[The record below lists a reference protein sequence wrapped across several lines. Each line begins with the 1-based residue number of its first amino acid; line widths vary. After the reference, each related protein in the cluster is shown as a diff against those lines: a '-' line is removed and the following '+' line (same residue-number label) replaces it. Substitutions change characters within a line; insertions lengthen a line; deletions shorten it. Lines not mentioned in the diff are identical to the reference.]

1 MSDFITAITQI
12 AGNVDTFMYTYILVF
27 LLIASGLYFSVR
39 TKFVQVRSFK
49 EMIKCV
55 TEQKHVS
62 GEKSLSSFQALMI
75 STASRVGT
83 GNIAGVAT
91 AIATGGPGA
100 VFWMWVMATINAS
113 SAFIESTLAQIFKI
127 RGDAGSFR
135 GGPAYYI
142 QQALGKRWLGI
153 LFSISLIICFAYGF
167 NGLQAYNAASA
178 FEYYISD
185 YSTGMAPFVI
195 AILLTAGTAI
205 VIFGGGKSI
214 SNITSIIVPIMA
226 FTYMAAAIF
235 ITGAHI
241 SQIPQIFG
249 LVLASAFDVQAI
261 FGGFA
266 GSVVVIGIK
275 RGLYSNEAGM
285 GSAPN
290 AAASAS
296 VSHPVKQGLVQ
307 TLSVFIDTM
316 VICTCTALMILVFYV
331 NGDPTGLN
339 GMPLAQAAM
348 QSSLGE
354 FGIHF
359 ITFSIVLFA
368 YSSLVGNYYY
378 AESNIKFIK
387 DDSRLLFVFR
397 LTCLV
402 AIFLGTLSSFDLAWS
417 FADIAMG
424 VMAFINLIAIFQL
437 GKWALKA
444 LADYREQ
451 KRQGLDPVF
460 VSDSIEGMPATEC
473 WHETPD
479 ELHEGDQKVKH
490 ASLLDEMFTTE

>member
-1 MSDFITAITQI
+1 MGDFMTALTAVVGDI
-12 AGNVDTFMYTYILVF
+12 DSYMYTYVLVF
-27 LLIASGLYFSVR
+27 LLIASGVYFTVR

-49 EMIKCV
+49 DMIKCI
-55 TEQKHVS
+55 TEQKHVP
-62 GEKSLSSFQALMI
+62 GEKSVSSFQALMI

-113 SAFIESTLAQIFKI
+113 SAFIESTLAQIFKVH
-127 RGDAGSFR
+127 GDAGSFR

-142 QQALGKRWLGI
+142 EQALGKRWLGV
-153 LFSISLIICFAYGF
+153 LFSILLIICFAYGF

-178 FEYYISD
+178 FEYYIAD
-185 YSTGMAPFVI
+185 YSTSWAPMVI
-195 AILLTAGTAI
+195 AILLTTGTAV

-226 FTYMAAAIF
+226 IGYMAAAII
-235 ITGAHI
+235 ITGMHFT
-241 SQIPQIFG
+241 QIPQIFA
-249 LVLASAFDVQAI
+249 LIFASAFDAQSI

-275 RGLYSNEAGM
+275 RGLFSNEAGM

-316 VICTCTALMILVFYV
+316 IICTCTAMMILVFYV
-331 NGDPTGLN
+331 TGDPTGLN

-348 QSSLGE
+348 SSSLGE

-368 YSSLVGNYYY
+368 YSSLIGNYYY
-378 AESNIKFIK
+378 AESNIRFIK
-387 DDSRLLFVFR
+387 DNRMLLFVFR
-397 LTCLV
+397 LTCLL

-424 VMAFINLIAIFQL
+424 LMAFVNLIAIFIL

-444 LADYREQ
+444 LADYQEQ
-451 KRQGLDPVF
+451 KKQGLDPVF
-460 VSDSIEGMPATEC
+460 VADSIEGMPATEC
-473 WHETPD
+473 WHESAD
-479 ELHEGDQKVKH
+479 QLHEGDRNIKH
-490 ASLLDEMFTTE
+490 GSLIDEMFTTD